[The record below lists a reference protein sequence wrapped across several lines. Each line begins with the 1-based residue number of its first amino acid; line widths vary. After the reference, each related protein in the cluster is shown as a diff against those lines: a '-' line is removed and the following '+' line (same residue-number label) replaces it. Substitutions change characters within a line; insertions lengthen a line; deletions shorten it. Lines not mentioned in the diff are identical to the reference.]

1 MKKNYL
7 FLEKKMHIGK
17 WMKAFCLCLFL
28 VGTSTYALAAP
39 DGDAAQATQQTR
51 TVRGVVVDETGEPV
65 IGANVKVVGTTTG
78 TITDLEGNF
87 TLSAPADGKIEV
99 SFIGFTTQVVDIPA
113 SGALRITMKEDA
125 KLLDEVI
132 IVGYGTQRVKDLTG
146 AASIVQMDEI
156 AELPGASIVDA
167 LAGQVI
173 GLNVSRSDGRPGST
187 GTFTVRSPAP
197 DLSGVRFG
205 PLIVIDDV
213 VQVDELGN
221 PSMTAFNMLD
231 HSEIESMTVLKDA
244 SAAIYG
250 SRASNGVILV
260 KTKRGQAGAPKI
272 SYSAKLDF
280 ADAVSHMKTLDAYET
295 GVFTNRMFRQINANG
310 GTDRTNYS
318 YSDAEL
324 EAMKNLN
331 YNWLDKAWDSSLS
344 HRHSLTVSGG
354 ADKVTFFAGLSYQ
367 TQETNLGSVQ
377 DYEKWTFRAGG
388 EMKVAAGLKLSASIA
403 GYNNDRTSAKEQAKF
418 TSGPWGNQASSQDYA
433 ILRHIPKYI
442 PFSVDVPQED
452 GGTKSFYTSPWL
464 GPHFINTSTDSNVSS
479 NYPVWNFFANE
490 ASKARK
496 EEEENGYNANFSLTY
511 DVPFIKGLSMKA
523 TYALSYAN
531 TLLHDVGD
539 YYKLARATNTNTDG
553 HHLIGSYTEYN
564 YISYGRSTNIANQP
578 RVNYKK
584 STRKSEQMNFM
595 ITYDRTFGE
604 HDISATAVV
613 ERGEASGNGLELLYQ
628 GPWDSYNGVSSS
640 AGTISTVGTDNQF
653 TRSESGTLSYIGR
666 ANYKYSDRYLAQFLI
681 RSDASTKFAPENYW
695 GTFPTG
701 SVGWV
706 ASEEKFFKNSPVSG
720 YIDYLKL
727 RASLGKT
734 GKDNV
739 AAWSWMPAFDVSTTT
754 GLGFGTLD
762 GQPTFGALF
771 KNNGVFNRN
780 IKWDTTIKQNY
791 GIDIN
796 LLDNRLSLSVDYF
809 YDKTKDLIMQVT
821 ADAEN
826 DPVYRG
832 AGVPILNYGKSDAW
846 GWEFSVKW
854 TDKINQSL
862 LPSWGPIKYGI
873 GMDYSISWNKLV
885 LGKEWVFDYPAT
897 MDEASSTT
905 GYRGPDHEWG
915 FRTWRHTS
923 NGDGMLRT
931 QEDID
936 NYWQYLTDLA
946 TAAGTNPSYLGVTSK
961 NNMYPGM
968 LAYEDIHG
976 DIDVAN
982 QTIDGPNGIISD
994 DHGQDYVKLAN
1005 DRRHSIITKINAQW
1019 GSLSLSTQLST
1030 SWGGY
1035 SAINDAGTAQSIGTG
1050 NNDMIWAQY
1059 AYVTDMFDPEENP
1072 NGKYPSM
1079 AVSNAWNRR
1088 SDFWQVNTFRMY
1100 VRNMTIGYSLPK
1112 SLLQKVNIDKLQFT
1126 LTGNN
1131 LWDFYNPYPKKFRNM
1146 YDNSKSGY
1154 PTLRTWTLGVNLT
1167 F

>member
-1 MKKNYL
+1 MKT
-7 FLEKKMHIGK
+7 
-17 WMKAFCLCLFL
+17 FCLCLFL
-28 VGTSTYALAAP
+28 TGAPTYALAAP
-39 DGDAAQATQQTR
+39 DGDAAQAVQQSG
-51 TVRGVVVDETGEPV
+51 TVKGAVVDQSGEPV

-78 TITDLEGNF
+78 TITDLDGNF
-87 TLSAPADGKIEV
+87 SVQAPVGGKVEV
-99 SFIGFTTQVVDIPA
+99 SFIGYVTQVANIPA
-113 SGALRITMKEDA
+113 NGTLKIILKEDA

-132 IVGYGTQRVKDLTG
+132 VVGYGTQRVKDLTG

-156 AELPGASIVDA
+156 ADLPGASIVDA

-187 GTFTVRSPAP
+187 GSFTVRSPAP
-197 DLSGVRFG
+197 TLTGGVNFG

-221 PSMTAFNMLD
+221 PSMAAFNMLD

-260 KTKRGQAGAPKI
+260 KTKRGKAGTPKI
-272 SYSAKLDF
+272 SYSSKLDF
-280 ADAVSHMKTLDAYET
+280 SDAVSHMKTLDAYQT
-295 GVFTNRMFRQINANG
+295 GVFTNRMFRQIYANG

-318 YSDAEL
+318 YSAAEL

-331 YNWLDKAWDSSLS
+331 YNWLNEAWSSAMS

-354 ADKVTFFAGLSYQ
+354 ADKITFFAGLSYQ
-367 TQETNLGSVQ
+367 NQDTNLGSVQ

-388 EMKVAAGLKLSASIA
+388 EMKVTSGLTLSATIA
-403 GYNNDRTSAKEQAKF
+403 GYNNDKTSAKEQAKF
-418 TSGPWGNQASSQDYA
+418 TSGPWGNQAASQDYA
-433 ILRHIPKYI
+433 ILRHMPKYI
-442 PFSVDVPQED
+442 PFSVDVEQED
-452 GGTKSFYTSPWL
+452 GGTRNYYTSPWL
-464 GPHFINTSTDSNVSS
+464 GPHFVNTSTDNNVSS

-496 EEEENGYNANFSLTY
+496 EEDENGYNANFSLTY

-539 YYKLARATNTNTDG
+539 YYTLARATNINTDG
-553 HHLIGSYTEYN
+553 HHLIGPYTLYN
-564 YISYGRSTNIANQP
+564 YISYGRSTNIDNQP
-578 RVNYKK
+578 KVQYKK
-584 STRKSEQMNFM
+584 TSRKSEQLNFM
-595 ITYDRTFGE
+595 LTYNRAFGQ
-604 HDISATAVV
+604 HDVSATAVV
-613 ERGEASGNGLELLYQ
+613 ERGEASGNGLELLYK

-640 AGTISTVGTDNQF
+640 AGTLSTGGADNQF
-653 TRSESGTLSYIGR
+653 NRSESGTLSYIGR
-666 ANYKYSDRYLAQFLI
+666 VNYKYGDRYLALFSI

-695 GTFPTG
+695 GTFPNG
-701 SVGWV
+701 SIGWV
-706 ASEEKFFKNSPVSG
+706 ASEEKFFKDSPVSG
-720 YIDYLKL
+720 VIDYLKL

-739 AAWSWMPAFDVSTTT
+739 AAWSWMPAFDVSTTS

-762 GQPTFGALF
+762 GQPSFGAVF

-791 GIDIN
+791 GVDVN

-832 AGVPILNYGKSDAW
+832 AGVPLINYGKADAW
-846 GWEFSVKW
+846 GWELSVKW

-862 LPSWGPIKYGI
+862 LPSWGAIKYGI
-873 GMDYSISWNKLV
+873 GIDYAISWNKLV
-885 LGKEWVFDYPAT
+885 LGDEWVFDYPAE
-897 MDEASSTT
+897 MDEASRT
-905 GYRGPDHEWG
+905 GHRGPDHTWG
-915 FRTWRHTS
+915 FRTWKNTS
-923 NGDGMLRT
+923 KGDGMLRT

-946 TAAGTNPSYLGVTSK
+946 TAAGTNPNYLGVTSK
-961 NNMYPGM
+961 SNMFPGM
-968 LAYEDIHG
+968 LAYEDVHG

-982 QTIDGPNGIISD
+982 QTVDGPNGIISA
-994 DHGQDYVKLAN
+994 DHGEDYVKLAN
-1005 DRRHSIITKINAQW
+1005 DRRHNINTKISAQW
-1019 GSLSLSTQLST
+1019 GDLSFAAQLAT

-1035 SAINDAGTAQSIGTG
+1035 SAINDAGTQQSIGTG

-1059 AYVTDMFDPEENP
+1059 AYVSDMFDPEDNP

-1079 AVSNAWNRR
+1079 AVSSAWNRY
-1088 SDFWQVNTFRMY
+1088 SDFWQVSTFRMY

-1112 SLLQKVNIDKLQFT
+1112 NLLQKVNIDRLQLT

-1146 YDNSKSGY
+1146 YDDSRNKY
-1154 PTLRTWTLGVNLT
+1154 PTLRTWTLGINLT